1 MKAPTPSEHKLQV
14 ALIDYLAFALRPELE
29 CRAIPN
35 GEKRHIRVAQ
45 RLKNEGVRRGTPDIF
60 ICLPEG
66 RIAWLE
72 MKAAKGRL
80 SDDQEAFR
88 DKVLK
93 LGHHWGTAKSVD
105 DALELLTKWDALKPA
120 YRKQSALFTTDHLES
135 IKLKPAKELQSGT
148 QA

>member
-1 MKAPTPSEHKLQV
+1 MKLSPPSEHKLQV
-14 ALIDYLAFALRPELE
+14 ALIDYLALALRPELE

-72 MKAAKGRL
+72 MKAHRGVL
-80 SDDQEAFR
+80 SEEQKAFR
-88 DKVLK
+88 DKVLA
-93 LGHHWGTAKSVD
+93 LGHFYGVARSID
-105 DALELLTKWDALKPA
+105 EALEHLTKWDALKPA
-120 YRKQSALFTTDHLES
+120 YQRTEAFREAAKLHLTLAVA
-135 IKLKPAKELQSGT
+135 I
-148 QA
+148 

>member
-1 MKAPTPSEHKLQV
+1 MKTVHPSEHRLQV
-14 ALIDYLAFALRPELE
+14 ALVDYLALALRPELE

-72 MKAAKGRL
+72 MKAHKGVL
-80 SDDQEAFR
+80 SEDQKAFR
-88 DKVLK
+88 DKVLA
-93 LGHHWGTAKSVD
+93 LGHLHGVARSIEE
-105 DALELLTKWDALKPA
+105 ALEHLTNWDALKPA
-120 YRKQSALFTTDHLES
+120 YQRTEAFRKAAEIHTSMM
-135 IKLKPAKELQSGT
+135 GVM
-148 QA
+148 

>member
-1 MKAPTPSEHKLQV
+1 MKLAPPSEHKLQV

-60 ICLPEG
+60 ICLPAG

-72 MKAAKGRL
+72 MKAAKGSL
-80 SDDQEAFR
+80 SPDQKAFR
-88 DKVLK
+88 EKVLA
-93 LGHHWGTAKSVD
+93 LGHHYAVAKSID
-105 DALELLTKWDALKPA
+105 EALAFLTSVDALKPA
-120 YRKQSALFTTDHLES
+120 YQRGEAFREAAKMHTTMMGV
-135 IKLKPAKELQSGT
+135 A
-148 QA
+148 